1 MSGTID
7 DLVLSPA
14 PLSTP
19 FSFTPA
25 TLGPKVWLRS
35 DLGISLDGSGNV
47 SAWADQSGNGNTVSQ
62 ASSGQRPAYA
72 STGGPLGLP
81 ALVWPALGNSILLQ
95 KTGYADALLKDVFI
109 VATPATIP
117 GSPNGYMI
125 DFGGN
130 VSALYSAP
138 GSVVQA
144 YNGSVLGGPSIV
156 SGTPFVLEEQL
167 TSPGGVATLTVDGTA
182 SDTGPLGTP
191 VGTSLTIG
199 NFASG
204 ANGFSGSICEVI
216 VFPALLTT
224 AQRTNVLTY
233 LQIRYGINTG
243 SPYGVM
249 TYLQDLVLLPY

>member
-1 MSGTID
+1 
-7 DLVLSPA
+7 
-14 PLSTP
+14 
-19 FSFTPA
+19 
-25 TLGPKVWLRS
+25 VWLRS

-81 ALVWPALGNSILLQ
+81 ALVWPALGNSLLLQ

-117 GSPNGYMI
+117 AAPPYGYVI

-130 VSALYSAP
+130 VSVLFSYP

-144 YNGSVLGGPSIV
+144 YNGTFLGGPGIV

-182 SDTGPLGTP
+182 SDTGFLGTA

-199 NFASG
+199 NYAGGS
-204 ANGFSGSICEVI
+204 NGFSGSICEVI

-243 SPYGVM
+243 NPSNAL
-249 TYLQDLVLLPY
+249 TYLQDLALIPAILPDLTLIG

>member
-1 MSGTID
+1 MSGTI

-19 FSFTPA
+19 FLFTPA

-72 STGGPLGLP
+72 PTGGPLGTP
-81 ALVWPALGNSILLQ
+81 ALVWPALGNSLLLQ

-117 GSPNGYMI
+117 GSTNGYMI
-125 DFGGN
+125 DFGVN
-130 VSALYSAP
+130 VSALFSAP

-144 YNGSVLGGPSIV
+144 YNGTLLGGPGIV
-156 SGTPFVLEEQL
+156 SGVPFVLEEQL

-182 SDTGPLGTP
+182 SDTGSLGTAT
-191 VGTSLTIG
+191 GTSLTIG
-199 NFASG
+199 NYDLG
-204 ANGFSGSICEVI
+204 GNGFSGSICEVI

-243 SPYGVM
+243 NPSNAL